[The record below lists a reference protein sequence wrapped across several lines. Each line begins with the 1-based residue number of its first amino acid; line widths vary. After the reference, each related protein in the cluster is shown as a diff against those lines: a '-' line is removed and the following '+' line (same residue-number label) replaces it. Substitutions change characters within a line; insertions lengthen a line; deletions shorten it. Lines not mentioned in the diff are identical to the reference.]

1 MFCSQCGTKSVEEA
15 SFCHKCGVRLGR
27 FAGPTTEKLATAEA
41 TATTSLSTASSS
53 TTHRATSVT
62 TPKVLA
68 AGTGPPLLTFHEFQ
82 SKKENTRRSQFKP
95 KPAKKQKLKE
105 VKIKIGMITYR
116 PELDELKVSRGSS
129 TNHSVAVCPSVGES
143 ELIKI
148 AVEKHS
154 RFNRKLSD
162 RAEEYFL
169 LYPDKTRVEKLPGSQ
184 ENFTLDLNLKFI
196 YLGKPYDRITLYLCK
211 VSDFYRNMTNQL
223 IGVLKDD
230 SSDDN
235 AETASPQVNLLY
247 IKF

>member
-1 MFCSQCGTKSVEEA
+1 MVMFCSQCGTKSVEEA

-105 VKIKIGMITYR
+105 AKIKIGMITYR
-116 PELDELKVSRGSS
+116 PELDELKVSRRSS
-129 TNHSVAVCPSVGES
+129 TNHSVAVSPSVGES

-169 LYPDKTRVEKLPGSQ
+169 LYSDKTRVEKLPGSQ
-184 ENFTLDLNLKFI
+184 ENFTLERFKEE
-196 YLGKPYDRITLYLCK
+196 LGKPYDRITLYLCK

>member
-1 MFCSQCGTKSVEEA
+1 MVMFCSQCGTKSVEEA

-105 VKIKIGMITYR
+105 AKIKIGMITYH

-129 TNHSVAVCPSVGES
+129 TNHSVAVSPSVGES

-184 ENFTLDLNLKFI
+184 ENFTLERFKEE
-196 YLGKPYDRITLYLCK
+196 LGKPFDRITLYLCK